1 MIPICVVIYPHLMY
15 LNHNIMFMNYF
26 YTKTKSKL
34 KLEDIPNSSLEHYI
48 QVKKQLFQLYEDQC
62 SNHEP
67 NYEEC
72 MKIRRLLFD
81 FL

>member
-1 MIPICVVIYPHLMY
+1 MYPY
-15 LNHNIMFMNYF
+15 HNIMFMNFF
-26 YTKTKSKL
+26 YTQSKPKPKL
-34 KLEDIPNSSLEHYI
+34 KDIPNSSLEQYI
-48 QVKKQLFQLYEDQC
+48 QVKKQLFQLYEEQC
-62 SNHEP
+62 STHEP